1 MAVAN
6 YPARGQDGTMNR
18 LCIHLGFGLLG
29 LLVAGGMR
37 TAMAT
42 DHPTGESA
50 HFRVVSAATTPSSD
64 AIAADLER
72 TWQTFRD
79 LFGVEPARVEVVIS
93 VTSGGGSTA
102 DARTEAAGGGAHTM
116 AWAIGEGE
124 DFEGQ
129 AFSDLAHEIAHI
141 YFLDYMGEGGLHQ
154 ANAWLHEAV
163 ACHHEKA
170 PSRRHRLQ
178 WMREHLRDRT
188 PLGTLFTMR
197 NPVKESPL
205 VELTVKLH
213 ERLARGEITVDEVN
227 RQVSAYATSH
237 AEELTQRGIRNM
249 TYYTESLSVFEFLLE
264 SEGKTFIREMCGAL
278 KRGTSMDEIV
288 RRLKAYPKGPSQLEE
303 AWAAWV
309 QRP

>member
-6 YPARGQDGTMNR
+6 YPALGQDGTVNR
-18 LCIHLGFGLLG
+18 RRIHLGSGLLG

-93 VTSGGGSTA
+93 VTSGG
-102 DARTEAAGGGAHTM
+102 
-116 AWAIGEGE
+116 E
-124 DFEGQ
+124 DLEGQ

-178 WMREHLRDRT
+178 WMREHLRDRI

-237 AEELTQRGIRNM
+237 VEELTQRGIRNM
-249 TYYTESLSVFEFLLE
+249 TYYAESLSVFEFLLE

-278 KRGTSMDEIV
+278 KRRTSMDEIV

>member
-1 MAVAN
+1 
-6 YPARGQDGTMNR
+6 MNR

-102 DARTEAAGGGAHTM
+102 DARTEAPGGGAHTM
-116 AWAIGEGE
+116 AWAIGEG
-124 DFEGQ
+124 GV
-129 AFSDLAHEIAHI
+129 
-141 YFLDYMGEGGLHQ
+141 LDYMGEGGLHQ

-178 WMREHLRDRT
+178 WMREHLRDRI